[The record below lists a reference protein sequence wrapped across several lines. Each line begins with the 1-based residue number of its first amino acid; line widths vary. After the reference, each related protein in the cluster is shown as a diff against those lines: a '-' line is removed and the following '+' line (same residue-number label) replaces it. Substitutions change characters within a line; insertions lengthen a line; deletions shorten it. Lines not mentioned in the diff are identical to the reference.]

1 MIIMKSRI
9 HKSKF
14 FLQVVICAALWSGC
28 TKDSFLEV
36 PNASAVA
43 SDAAFSTESS
53 ADLVLNDIYSNLPD
67 FNNFIFEPF
76 DTWSDDLMTGFNWN
90 TSSQIARSKS
100 NINST
105 TVLYYDWSGATMWL
119 DWNTLYKRVR
129 KCNLFID
136 GVENSATL
144 SEEYKN
150 KRIGEAKVLR
160 AFFYHHLWILYGG
173 VPVITKP
180 DNRNTDGDAIFHPR
194 ASFDETFTFLENE
207 LTDAANALPDN
218 TGNDGNGR
226 MTKGAA
232 LTLKGWIELV
242 YASQL
247 NNSNNDLSRWAAAA
261 ATNKQV
267 MQMGYSLY
275 PKYDELFLTTG
286 NDNNEGILYREY
298 LTIKQGSNIIG
309 YQGPNYVGAQW
320 LSWGGSTPTQEL
332 VDAYSMAN
340 GKAITD
346 DGSGYDPAHPYAN
359 REPRFRQ
366 SVLYNGNTFNGTVFL
381 SAVGSGNNAIDL
393 ADATDNTNTGYCTK
407 KRMDTTVNVFQGGAS
422 AQNYYFFRYGEVL
435 LNYAEAQNEAVGPD
449 ASVYEAMD
457 EIRTRAGIPTFSDV
471 YPAATQAEMRE
482 LIRRE
487 RRVEL
492 AFEGKRYFDLLRWK
506 IAEVNLN
513 HVMHG
518 MKIESN
524 GSGGYTYT
532 KISAVPFSA
541 PQWSFDASKNYLLPI
556 PLDALGQN
564 PELKGHQNPGYN

>member
-1 MIIMKSRI
+1 MKFKI
-9 HKSKF
+9 NYNKF
-14 FLQVVICAALWSGC
+14 LLRVLVAAILLSGC

-90 TSSQIARSKS
+90 ISSQAVRSKA

-105 TVLYYDWSGATMWL
+105 TTLYYDWSGASMWL

-129 KCNLFID
+129 KCNLFIE
-136 GVENSATL
+136 GVQNSATV
-144 SEEYKN
+144 SNDYKN

-160 AFFYHHLWILYGG
+160 AFFYHQLWMLYGG
-173 VPVITKP
+173 VPIITKP
-180 DNRNTDGDAIFHPR
+180 DNRNSDGDAIFHPR
-194 ASFDETFTFLENE
+194 AGADETFAFLKSE
-207 LTDAANALPDN
+207 LTDAANLLPDN
-218 TGNDGNGR
+218 TGNNGAGR
-226 MTKGAA
+226 ITKGAA
-232 LTLKGWIELV
+232 LTLKGWVELF
-242 YASQL
+242 YASPL
-247 NNSNNDLSRWAAAA
+247 NNPNNDLSRWVNAA
-261 ATNKQV
+261 ATSKQV
-267 MQMGYSLY
+267 MQMGYTLY

-309 YQGPNYVGAQW
+309 YQGPNFVGTNW

-340 GKAITD
+340 GKAISD
-346 DGSGYDPAHPYAN
+346 AGSGYDSTQPYNN

-366 SVLYNGNTFNGTVFL
+366 SILYNGNTFNGTVFL

-407 KRMDTTVNVFQGGAS
+407 KRMDTTVNIFQWGAS

-457 EIRTRAGIPTFSDV
+457 QIRARAGIPTFSDV
-471 YPAATQAEMRE
+471 YAGATQAEMRQ

-492 AFEGKRYFDLLRWK
+492 AMEGKRYFDLLRWK

-518 MKIESN
+518 MKIQAKS
-524 GSGGYTYT
+524 GGGYTYT
-532 KISAVPFSA
+532 RIPAVPSSA

-564 PELKGHQNPGYN
+564 PQLKDHQNPGY